1 MGESTIQRYKRL
13 SKEQEDLYNNQAR
26 AEEYVIK
33 ACEEMEGDQEALLD
47 AAKFYM
53 RKGEAFADKAAEYLR
68 DAYSFGMQNRAVAL
82 MYACL
87 LVQNGRCE
95 EANVILRA
103 LASTGYETAKV
114 NMLLSIAAG
123 ATGPDALA
131 KKYKAMALI
140 DYMRSKGKVPEAGT
154 VK

>member
-1 MGESTIQRYKRL
+1 M
-13 SKEQEDLYNNQAR
+13 YNNQTR

-53 RKGEAFADKAAEYLR
+53 RKGEAYAEKAEEYLR
-68 DAYSFGMQNRAVAL
+68 DAYSFGMKNQAVAL

-95 EANVILRA
+95 EANVILTS
-103 LASTGYETAKV
+103 LASQ
-114 NMLLSIAAG
+114 
-123 ATGPDALA
+123 
-131 KKYKAMALI
+131 
-140 DYMRSKGKVPEAGT
+140 
-154 VK
+154 